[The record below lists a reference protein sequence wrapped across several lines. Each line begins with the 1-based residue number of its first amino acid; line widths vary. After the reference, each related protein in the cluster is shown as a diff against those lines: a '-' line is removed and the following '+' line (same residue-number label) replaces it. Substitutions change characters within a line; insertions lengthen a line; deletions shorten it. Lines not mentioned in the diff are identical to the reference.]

1 MGGGEQSK
9 REALRE
15 LSEADRAYRSV
26 YRRLTSRAGLGRTPE
41 HLFEELA
48 AVTKRLSAATKHLHR
63 HSRDEPVEA
72 ETVRPGDSSTERFG
86 PN

>member
-1 MGGGEQSK
+1 MGSAEQSK

-15 LSEADRAYRSV
+15 LSEADRAYRSA
-26 YRRLTSRAGLGRTPE
+26 YRRLTSRAGLRRTPE

-63 HSRDEPVEA
+63 HSRDGPIEA
-72 ETVRPGDSSTERFG
+72 ETVRPRGSDTERSG